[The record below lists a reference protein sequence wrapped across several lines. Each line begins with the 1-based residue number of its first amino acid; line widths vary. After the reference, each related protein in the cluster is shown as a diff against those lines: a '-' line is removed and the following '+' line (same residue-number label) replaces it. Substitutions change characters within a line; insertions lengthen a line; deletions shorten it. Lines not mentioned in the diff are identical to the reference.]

1 MNVSMTGIENGKEVI
16 ATGGF
21 GGSGGLG
28 GSCSFWN
35 VVCLR
40 YMNKMTGSF
49 WKSYLEED
57 FVEKVDNGCCESK
70 V

>member
-1 MNVSMTGIENGKEVI
+1 MDVSMTGIENGKEVI

-35 VVCLR
+35 VYESYVCSIQI
-40 YMNKMTGSF
+40 K
-49 WKSYLEED
+49 
-57 FVEKVDNGCCESK
+57 
-70 V
+70 